1 MNYKVKGDYKM
12 SYKIEKS
19 TIDSALYSFLKSTY
33 LFQKRE
39 LALFGINWN
48 EVYLLQLLLLHPG
61 IQVTKL
67 SEKMDNKKFV
77 TSRMI
82 SRLEDDGLVIKNSLQ
97 SDKRIVNVYITDK
110 GRETIA
116 NIEAYNYKII
126 SSQFDKIP
134 ETTMRLILDS
144 ISKLDEFLDLDNQLT
159 RKDEHDESN

>member
-1 MNYKVKGDYKM
+1 M

-39 LALFGINWN
+39 LALFGINWD

>member
-1 MNYKVKGDYKM
+1 M

-39 LALFGINWN
+39 LALFGINWD

-67 SEKMDNKKFV
+67 SEKMENKKFV

-82 SRLEDDGLVIKNSLQ
+82 SRLEDDGLVIKNSHQ

-144 ISKLDEFLDLDNQLT
+144 ISNLDEFLGLDNPLT
-159 RKDEHDESN
+159 RKEEHDESK